1 MLSVSLW
8 TTQHHFT
15 VTREEK
21 GGKYYYYWRR
31 SWKCFRNVSYSN
43 STGRKCNTTLIAIYI
58 WNTQN
63 AKYIIKRTI
72 TNRCGNIFWQS
83 TSYERLKYFSAWLPA
98 EAERD
103 SVVFS
108 VSTVSAFCTRKHHT
122 PKPIAE
128 APGIYLFCSCSHEG
142 VTRKFTEEWQK
153 FLFFLAPAAPSYL
166 IVGFSRFHAVF
177 QVSDQ
182 GVDQTWMFPHR
193 LSVALLCAA

>member
-31 SWKCFRNVSYSN
+31 SRKCFCNVSYSN
-43 STGRKCNTTLIAIYI
+43 STGCKCNTTLIAIYI
-58 WNTQN
+58 WNTEN
-63 AKYIIKRTI
+63 TKYIIKRTI
-72 TNRCGNIFWQS
+72 TNRCDNSFWQG
-83 TSYERLKYFSAWLPA
+83 TFYHFLKYFSWLPA
-98 EAERD
+98 ETEHD

-108 VSTVSAFCTRKHHT
+108 VSTVHTSCTRKSTLGKHHT
-122 PKPIAE
+122 AQLIAE
-128 APGIYLFCSCSHEG
+128 APGIYS
-142 VTRKFTEEWQK
+142 
-153 FLFFLAPAAPSYL
+153 FLFMFPWGCDGSLFTSTVPSYL
-166 IVGFSRFHAVF
+166 IVGFPCFQAVF

-182 GVDQTWMFPHR
+182 GVDQNWMFPHR